1 MRGAGGKRVFVL
13 PEQDLVLV
21 FAGATTYSILDFYSL
36 FEEFL
41 FPAII
46 GDTTS
51 FQQPV
56 HEQVL
61 PFIVVLLIVVIPL
74 VIGTTYMQRKRS

>member
-1 MRGAGGKRVFVL
+1 MRGAGGKRVFTL

-41 FPAII
+41 YPAII

-51 FQQPV
+51 LQQSV
-56 HEQVL
+56 QEQVL
-61 PFIVVLLIVVIPL
+61 PFVLVLLIIIIPL
-74 VIGTTYMQRKRS
+74 VVGTTYMQRKRS